1 MNRDIRKML
10 TAFLLC
16 TVSLFVA
23 QAADVPGKPANAEAT
38 TNRTDGIQLTW
49 NAVAGAS
56 YYIVYRYGGQ
66 TSQTGLVQTKVT
78 TSSYLDTSCEA
89 GVNIPY
95 RVRAFNS
102 SGVGGAYSA
111 YVRGYRKVLLEPY
124 VGGYVSVNPL
134 ANGGIAQ
141 SLKVRCNVDWTAR
154 ASDWINLN
162 NAAFDRSNAATEL
175 GFSLEPNTT
184 GEMREG
190 TITVYAG
197 QESATLKVLQGAVSV
212 PDYDTWCGDSA
223 LAIIEDAAFPE
234 AFLYRTEYTGGF
246 LSYPDETAVGGS
258 CLRSSPININGRA
271 VISWTM
277 PSAWKLRFSW
287 RKDTANS
294 YDELCLYAGNFA
306 SDGTPNLASA
316 TKIATC
322 SSTAWDYVEVSSQSA
337 PGTTALF
344 FVYEKKPGGT
354 SGTASGFGFIDNFLL
369 MTAPRGI
376 SFAPPTRYIGEAY
389 SLNLPCDATQTI
401 ATEVTFSHT
410 VTYGGVEHPV
420 KGIVYPTWEAIEP
433 NYYLNFAPGS
443 GDDANKTVFS
453 SREVG
458 SPQNIMLQASYEVA
472 GVSVWKELTVT
483 VTPPVLSALDC
494 RSSDVSIGSA
504 MDWGWASDGSA
515 TNGSCL
521 FCAAP
526 SAGSSRSFS
535 VCFDGRNQFTGGA
548 RNFFSFN
555 YKMQSLGSDER
566 VFCVVDGAPAIP
578 LPATGDTDWHRVSIF
593 IPDTSRSHEVTWTYA
608 KSGDAYAGSGVRI
621 DFVEIE
627 ELPTSLV
634 VNSFDQTVNVAD
646 YAVSEGPCSMAILKG
661 DDWMSYSPGETY
673 SGETALQLSTS
684 LAFDVEEN
692 ETWDAR
698 GGKLRIVA
706 GNITNFLYVV
716 QSATADTMV
725 ENLSIQ
731 PTVYDI
737 VEGVPVPFTASF
749 TLGRQPA
756 TDFVDLEWL
765 HDFGDDA
772 TVEDG
777 VLTVN
782 QLETELTGNVGFQV
796 GDRICWNP
804 VKAHPPVS
812 LVAPP
817 GLELLADGWWVE
829 DESLSGEPGAGLFLQ
844 TDIYGER
851 GSAKSLTATVTGP
864 GVFRCEGR
872 GKGAAIY
879 IDGAR
884 CGGTSSGYDWS
895 EGLPVEV
902 PEGEHVLSIVYQK
915 TQDSGYYDDISAIR
929 NLTWTPLEFA
939 GFVLRGASAMSSGG
953 KETFTLFKTFRH
965 EASGYETEFS
975 QTIEDAGDIEFSV
988 GDSRTRD
995 LLTVE
1000 PFGVNEI
1007 QVRVPL
1013 AVQWEDTI
1021 TLRVRVVMDDETYWP
1036 ACSVDVTP
1044 TVLSSIVDCE
1054 IQEMS
1059 ILGSSDVTDAFA
1071 FSDETAEGGRCLRLK
1086 SSIQYYPCALALKV
1100 LDAGTL
1106 AFNYRLLNPYGGA
1119 ELKIYVDDV
1128 EVTNYTEHS
1137 RKWMPGAVQ
1146 VEGVGPHLV
1155 RLEFTPGGYEPLQS
1169 MCDLDNVQWKPGAGG
1184 SRITGATVIGPAN
1197 AGFED
1202 MLTYSFA
1209 LNGQVSGDGS
1219 TSPANWTVK
1228 ADEWDLQF
1236 VSGDPEA
1243 LSSGYISETCEICV
1257 STPVTND
1264 SVFRLVGR
1272 YAIGGTTYEG
1282 TLDISVPARTT
1293 VAEAIFDSGTYENC
1307 RCDSSKNGWL
1317 GTFSD
1322 HSAGTSCAQCK
1333 TPDVGDYA
1341 SFGLEVYG
1349 KGTLEFDWKVSCADG
1364 DELLFYKDIWKSGSA
1379 DATITG
1385 TTRWQ
1390 HVTITYGD
1398 DEDCDENGMPITHRC
1413 EWQFVKNSRESVGS
1427 NCGWVDNVTW
1437 SGTTLS
1443 PIIYAE
1449 AVMESSLVPGQA
1461 APVTL
1466 VFYRYDQNWNL
1477 IPATAGN
1484 TPAFEIED
1492 VMFSYFSD
1500 PELGTFISSGTD
1512 GSGNRTVEI
1521 SPDCNV
1527 TGTFDVQ
1534 VQYRMYG
1541 SVWDVY
1547 ASSIS
1552 VEEGVRG
1559 GASPLGARSPRMM
1572 AANGINTVAECQLA
1586 GLDPDNADDKFMT
1599 YVTMSNGVPHI
1610 TWSPNLPGRT
1620 YIIKGK
1626 ASLAD
1631 PQWVAPTNSTHRFFK
1646 VEIESNK

>member
-1 MNRDIRKML
+1 MQKLIIG
-10 TAFLLC
+10 FLA
-16 TVSLFVA
+16 TVAVCFACRLH
-23 QAADVPGKPANAEAT
+23 AAGVPDKPENAAAT
-38 TNRTDGIQLTW
+38 TNRTDGISLTW
-49 NAVAGAS
+49 NAVEGAS

-66 TSQTGLVQTKVT
+66 TSQTGLVQTKVV
-78 TSSYLDTSCEA
+78 TSSCLDTSCEA

-102 SGVGGAYSA
+102 SGMGGAYSA

-141 SLKVRCNVDWTAR
+141 SLKVRCNVDWTAK

-162 NAAFDRSNAATEL
+162 SAAFGRSNEATEL
-175 GFSLEPNTT
+175 GFSLGPNTT

-234 AFLYRTEYTGGF
+234 EFRYRTEYTGGF

-258 CLRSSPININGRA
+258 CLRTSPLALGGRA
-271 VISWTM
+271 VISWKM

-287 RKDTANS
+287 RKDTSKSA
-294 YDELCLYAGNFA
+294 DALKLYAGNFA
-306 SDGTPNLASA
+306 SDGTPNLSSA
-316 TKIATC
+316 KLIATC
-322 SSTAWDYVEVSSQSA
+322 SSTDWAQVEVSSQAA
-337 PGTTALF
+337 PGADAVF
-344 FVYEKKPGGT
+344 FVYDKNGT
-354 SGTASGFGFIDNFLL
+354 PETSSGFGFIDNFLL
-369 MTAPRGI
+369 MTAPMGI

-389 SLNLPCDATQTI
+389 SLNLPCDATQTV

-420 KGIVYPTWEAIEP
+420 KGIVYPTWQAIEP
-433 NYYLNFAPGS
+433 NYYLDYAPGS

-458 SPQNIMLQASYEVA
+458 SPQNVMLQASYEVA
-472 GVSVWKELTVT
+472 GESVWEDLTVT
-483 VTPPVLSALDC
+483 ITPPALGALDC
-494 RSSDVSIGSA
+494 SSSDVSIGSA
-504 MDWGWASDGSA
+504 MDWGWKSDGSA

-526 SAGSSRSFS
+526 NAGYSRSFS
-535 VCFDGRNQFTGGA
+535 VVFDGLNEFSGVA
-548 RNFFSFN
+548 RNLFSFN
-555 YKMQSLGSDER
+555 YKMQSCASDES
-566 VFCVVDGAPAIP
+566 VFCTVDGAPAIS

-608 KSGDAYAGSGVRI
+608 KSGYAYSGSGVSI

-646 YAVSEGPCSMAILKG
+646 YVVSEGSCSVSILKG
-661 DDWMSYSPGETY
+661 DDWMSCLPGETY
-673 SGETALQLSTS
+673 GGETAMQLSTS
-684 LAFDVEEN
+684 LAFDVGVN

-698 GGKLRIVA
+698 GGKLGIVA
-706 GNITNFLYVV
+706 GGGTNFLYVV

-725 ENLSIQ
+725 EDLAIQ

-737 VEGVPVPFTASF
+737 VEGVPVSFTASF
-749 TLGRQPA
+749 TLGGQPA

-782 QLETELTGNVGFQV
+782 QSGTVMPGSVGFRV
-796 GDRICWNP
+796 GDSICWNT

-812 LVAPP
+812 LVAPS
-817 GLELLADGWWVE
+817 GLVLLADGWWVE

-851 GSAKSLTATVTGP
+851 GSAKTLTATVTGP

-884 CGGTSSGYDWS
+884 RGGTSGGYDWS

-929 NLTWTPLEFA
+929 NLTLTPLEFA

-953 KETFTLFKTFRH
+953 KETFTLLKTFRD
-965 EASGYETEFS
+965 EASGYETEFP
-975 QTIEDAGDIEFSV
+975 QTIEDTGDIEFSV

-1000 PFGVNEI
+1000 QFGVNEI
-1007 QVRVPL
+1007 QVTVPL
-1013 AVQWEDTI
+1013 AVQWEDTV
-1021 TLRVRVVMDDETYWP
+1021 TLRVKVVMDDETYWP
-1036 ACSVDVTP
+1036 TCLVDVTP
-1044 TVLSSIVDCE
+1044 AVLSSIVDSE

-1059 ILGSSDVTDAFA
+1059 ILGSSYATDAFA
-1071 FSDETAEGGRCLRLK
+1071 FSDGTAEGGSCLRLK
-1086 SSIQYYPCALALKV
+1086 SSNQYYPCALALKV
-1100 LDAGTL
+1100 MDAGTL

-1137 RKWMPGAVQ
+1137 RTWTPGAVQ

-1155 RLEFTPGGYEPLQS
+1155 RLEFTPGSYKPLES
-1169 MCDLDNVQWKPGAGG
+1169 MCDLDNVQWTPGAGG
-1184 SRITGATVIGPAN
+1184 SRIVGATVTGPAN

-1202 MLTYSFA
+1202 MLVYSFA
-1209 LNGQVSGDGS
+1209 LNGYVSSGSGS

-1228 ADEWDLQF
+1228 ADEWNLQF

-1307 RCDSSKNGWL
+1307 RCDSSKNGWM

-1322 HSAGTSCAQCK
+1322 HSAGLSCAQCK

-1341 SFGLEVYG
+1341 SFGLEAYG

-1364 DELLFYKDIWKSGSA
+1364 DELLFYKDTLKTWSA
-1379 DATITG
+1379 DETITG
-1385 TTRWQ
+1385 TTGWR

-1398 DEDCDENGMPITHRC
+1398 DEDCDENGMPITHHC
-1413 EWQFVKNSRESVGS
+1413 EWQFVKNSRESAGL

-1443 PIIYAE
+1443 PIRDAE
-1449 AVMESSLVPGQA
+1449 LVMESSLVPGQA

-1466 VFYRYDQNWNL
+1466 VFYRYDQNWNRIQASDASL
-1477 IPATAGN
+1477 PA
-1484 TPAFEIED
+1484 IESVTLSD
-1492 VMFSYFSD
+1492 FSD
-1500 PELGTFISSGTD
+1500 LALEPFVSAGKDGRGNYSVVISPECDVAGTFAVGVKYTLY
-1512 GSGNRTVEI
+1512 GNER
-1521 SPDCNV
+1521 
-1527 TGTFDVQ
+1527 
-1534 VQYRMYG
+1534 
-1541 SVWDVY
+1541 Y
-1547 ASSIS
+1547 AYAWGIS
-1552 VEEGVRG
+1552 VEEGGRG
-1559 GASPLGARSPRMM
+1559 GASMLGARSSKMM
-1572 AANGINTVAECQLA
+1572 AANGINTVGECLEA
-1586 GLDPDNADDKFMT
+1586 GLDPDDADAKFTT
-1599 YVTMSNGVPHI
+1599 YVTMTNGVPYI

-1620 YIIKGK
+1620 YIVKGK

-1646 VEIESNK
+1646 VEIESDK